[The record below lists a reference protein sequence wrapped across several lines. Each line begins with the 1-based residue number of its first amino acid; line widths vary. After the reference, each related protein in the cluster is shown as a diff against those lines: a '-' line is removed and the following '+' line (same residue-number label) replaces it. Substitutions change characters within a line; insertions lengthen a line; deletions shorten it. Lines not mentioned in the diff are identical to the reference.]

1 MFQDRQHIV
10 SINATGIMSTVP
22 YFSLYHKGGYMEST
36 VTVKPSL
43 AIAILKGGLGVNVPM
58 FLWGPPGIGKS
69 QIVAQVAAELNLP
82 LIDIRAV
89 LLDPVDLRGVPS
101 VENGTTRWNPPIFLP
116 TEGEGVLFL
125 DELSQAPESVQ
136 SSLLQLVLDRK
147 LGEYRLPDGWRIL
160 AAGNRVTDGSFSR
173 KISKALGSRFATHL
187 ELAVDLDEW
196 CAWAIN
202 NEVPSEIIG
211 FLRLRPDL
219 LHHFDAKAQGNS
231 FPCPRVWANVGKFMG
246 KLPFEA
252 ELPFFAGAL
261 GFGPAAEFTSFLQIF
276 RDLPDIEAIML
287 DPDTVDVPSEPSVL
301 YALCGAMS
309 RKVTSDNI
317 SRAFHYM
324 KRLPSEFQV
333 VWLRDALQA
342 EPMLATSKEFSAWAK
357 DNSEL
362 LL

>member
-1 MFQDRQHIV
+1 
-10 SINATGIMSTVP
+10 
-22 YFSLYHKGGYMEST
+22 METS

-43 AIAILKGGLGVNVPM
+43 AIAILKVGLNVNVPM

-69 QIVAQVAAELNLP
+69 QIVAQVATELKLP

-101 VENGTTRWNPPIFLP
+101 VERGTTRWNPPNFLP

-125 DELSQAPESVQ
+125 DELSQAPDSVQ
-136 SSLLQLVLDRK
+136 SSLLQLVLDRR
-147 LGEYRLPDGWRIL
+147 LGEYCMPEGWRIL
-160 AAGNRVTDGSFSR
+160 AAGNRVTDGTFSR

-196 CAWAIN
+196 CAWAIAN
-202 NEVPSEIIG
+202 QVPSEIIG

-219 LHHFDAKAQGNS
+219 LHYFDAKAQGNS
-231 FPCPRVWANVGKFMG
+231 FPCPRVWANVGQFLG
-246 KLPFEA
+246 KLPVEA

-261 GFGPAAEFTSFLQIF
+261 GFGAAAEFTSFLQIY
-276 RDLPDIEAIML
+276 RDLPDIESIML
-287 DPDTVDVPSEPSVL
+287 DPDNSEVPKEPSVL

-309 RKVTSDNI
+309 RKISPDNA
-317 SRAFHYM
+317 SPAFRYM
-324 KRLPSEFQV
+324 RRLPPEFQV

-342 EPMLATSKEFSAWAK
+342 DPKLATSREFSSWAR
-357 DNSEL
+357 DNGDL

>member
-1 MFQDRQHIV
+1 
-10 SINATGIMSTVP
+10 
-22 YFSLYHKGGYMEST
+22 METS

-43 AIAILKGGLGVNVPM
+43 AIAILKSGLGVNVPM

-69 QIVAQVAAELNLP
+69 QIVAQVAADLNLP
-82 LIDIRAV
+82 LIDVRAV

-101 VENGTTRWNPPIFLP
+101 VENGTTRWNPPNFLP
-116 TEGEGVLFL
+116 MEGEGVLFL

-147 LGEYRLPDGWRIL
+147 LGEYKMPEGWRIL
-160 AAGNRVTDGSFSR
+160 AAGNRVTDGTFSR

-196 CAWAIN
+196 CAWAIDN
-202 NEVPSEIIG
+202 QVPSEIIG

-219 LHHFDAKAQGNS
+219 LHHFDPKAQGNS
-231 FPCPRVWANVGKFMG
+231 FPCPRVWANVGQFLG
-246 KLPFEA
+246 KLPVEA

-261 GFGPAAEFTSFLQIF
+261 GFGAAAEFTTFLQTY
-276 RDLPDIEAIML
+276 RELPDIESILL
-287 DPDTVDVPSEPSVL
+287 DPDKSAVPEEPSVL

-309 RKVTSDNI
+309 RKINSENA
-317 SRAFHYM
+317 SPAFRYM
-324 KRLPSEFQV
+324 RRLPSEFQV

-342 EPMLATSKEFSAWAK
+342 DPRLASSKEFSSWAR
-357 DNSEL
+357 DNGDL
-362 LL
+362 LM

>member
-1 MFQDRQHIV
+1 
-10 SINATGIMSTVP
+10 
-22 YFSLYHKGGYMEST
+22 METS

-43 AIAILKGGLGVNVPM
+43 AVAILKSGLSVNVPM

-69 QIVAQVAAELNLP
+69 QIVAKVAAELNLP
-82 LIDIRAV
+82 LIDVRAV

-101 VENGTTRWNPPIFLP
+101 VVNGMTRWNPPIFLP

-125 DELSQAPESVQ
+125 DELSQAPDAVQ

-147 LGEYRLPDGWRIL
+147 LGEYRMPDGWRIL
-160 AAGNRVTDGSFSR
+160 AAGNRVTDGTFSR

-196 CAWAIN
+196 CAWAADN
-202 NEVPSEIIG
+202 DVPAEIIS

-219 LHHFDAKAQGNS
+219 LHHFDPKSQGNS

-246 KLPFEA
+246 KLPPEA
-252 ELPFFAGAL
+252 EFPFFAGAL
-261 GFGPAAEFTSFLQIF
+261 GFGPAVEFTSFLQTY
-276 RDLPDIEAIML
+276 RDLPDMETIMR
-287 DPDTVDVPSEPSVL
+287 DPDQAEVPREPSVL

-309 RKVTSDNI
+309 RRVTTDNAT
-317 SRAFHYM
+317 SAFRYM

-333 VWLRDALQA
+333 VWLRDALQSEPLLAATA
-342 EPMLATSKEFSAWAK
+342 EFTDWARE
-357 DNSEL
+357 NAEL

>member
-1 MFQDRQHIV
+1 
-10 SINATGIMSTVP
+10 
-22 YFSLYHKGGYMEST
+22 
-36 VTVKPSL
+36 
-43 AIAILKGGLGVNVPM
+43 
-58 FLWGPPGIGKS
+58 
-69 QIVAQVAAELNLP
+69 
-82 LIDIRAV
+82 
-89 LLDPVDLRGVPS
+89 
-101 VENGTTRWNPPIFLP
+101 VEKGTTRWNPPNFLP

-125 DELSQAPESVQ
+125 DELSQAPDSVQ
-136 SSLLQLVLDRK
+136 SSLLQLVLDRR
-147 LGEYRLPDGWRIL
+147 LGEYCLPEGWRIL
-160 AAGNRVTDGSFSR
+160 AAGNRVTDGTFSR

-196 CAWAIN
+196 CAWAIDN
-202 NEVPSEIIG
+202 QVPSEIIG

-231 FPCPRVWANVGKFMG
+231 FPCPRVWANVGQFLG

-261 GFGPAAEFTSFLQIF
+261 GFGAAAEFTSFLQIY

-287 DPDTVDVPSEPSVL
+287 DPDQSAVPDEPSVL

-309 RKVTSDNI
+309 RKITSDNT
-317 SRAFHYM
+317 SPAFRYM
-324 KRLPSEFQV
+324 RRLPSEFQV

-342 EPMLATSKEFSAWAK
+342 EPKLAASTEFSSWAR
-357 DNSEL
+357 DNGDL

>member
-1 MFQDRQHIV
+1 ME
-10 SINATGIMSTVP
+10 TV
-22 YFSLYHKGGYMEST
+22 

-43 AIAILKGGLGVNVPM
+43 AITILKSGLGVNVPM

-69 QIVAQVAAELNLP
+69 QIVAQVAAELELP

-101 VENGTTRWNPPIFLP
+101 VENGATRWNPPIFLP

-125 DELSQAPESVQ
+125 DELSQAPDSVQ

-147 LGEYRLPDGWRIL
+147 LGEYRMPEGWRIL
-160 AAGNRVTDGSFSR
+160 AAGNRVTDGTFSR

-196 CAWAIN
+196 CAWAVRN
-202 NEVPSEIIG
+202 DVPAEIIS

-219 LHHFDAKAQGNS
+219 LHHFDPKALGNS
-231 FPCPRVWANVGKFMG
+231 FPCPRVWANVGQFMG
-246 KLPFEA
+246 RLPEEA

-261 GFGPAAEFTSFLQIF
+261 GFGPAAEFTSYLQIY
-276 RDLPDIEAIML
+276 RDLPDVEEIMR
-287 DPDTVDVPSEPSVL
+287 DPDAAVVPREPSVL

-309 RKVTSDNI
+309 RRVTSGNATP
-317 SRAFHYM
+317 AFRYM
-324 KRLPSEFQV
+324 KRLPTEFQV

-342 EPMLATSKEFSAWAK
+342 EPLLATTWEFSDWAAA
-357 DNSEL
+357 NAGL
-362 LL
+362 LM

>member
-1 MFQDRQHIV
+1 MDA
-10 SINATGIMSTVP
+10 S
-22 YFSLYHKGGYMEST
+22 

-43 AIAILKGGLGVNVPM
+43 AIAILKSGLGVNVPM

-69 QIVAQVAAELNLP
+69 QIVAQVAADLSLP
-82 LIDIRAV
+82 LIDVRAV
-89 LLDPVDLRGVPS
+89 LLDPVDLRGIPS
-101 VENGTTRWNPPIFLP
+101 VEQGATRWNPPVFLP

-125 DELSQAPESVQ
+125 DELSQAPDAVQ

-147 LGEYRLPDGWRIL
+147 LGEYRMPDGWRIL
-160 AAGNRVTDGSFSR
+160 AAGNRVTDGTFSR

-196 CAWAIN
+196 CSWAVAN
-202 NEVPSEIIG
+202 DVPAEIIS

-219 LHHFDAKAQGNS
+219 LHHFDPKAQGNS
-231 FPCPRVWANVGKFMG
+231 FPCPRVWANVGRFMG
-246 KLPFEA
+246 KLPREA

-261 GFGPAAEFTSFLQIF
+261 GFGPAAEFTSFLQVY

-287 DPDTVDVPSEPSVL
+287 DPDTAEVPREPSVL

-309 RKVTSDNI
+309 RTVTKGNV
-317 SRAFHYM
+317 SRAFRYM
-324 KRLPSEFQV
+324 KRLPAEFQV

-342 EPMLATSKEFSAWAK
+342 DPGLATTSEFSGWAK
-357 DNSEL
+357 DNADL

>member
-1 MFQDRQHIV
+1 
-10 SINATGIMSTVP
+10 
-22 YFSLYHKGGYMEST
+22 MESI

-43 AIAILKGGLGVNVPM
+43 LIAILKSGLDVNVPM
-58 FLWGPPGIGKS
+58 FIWGPPGIGKS
-69 QIVAQVAAELNLP
+69 QIVAQVAADLNLP
-82 LIDIRAV
+82 LIDVRAV

-101 VENGTTRWNPPIFLP
+101 VENGVTRWNPPIFLP

-125 DELSQAPESVQ
+125 DELSQAPDSVQ

-147 LGEYRLPDGWRIL
+147 LGEYRMPPGWRIL
-160 AAGNRVTDGSFSR
+160 AAGNRVTDGTFSR

-196 CAWAIN
+196 CAWANDN
-202 NEVPSEIIG
+202 NVPAEIIS

-219 LHHFDAKAQGNS
+219 LHHFDPAAQGNS
-231 FPCPRVWANVGKFMG
+231 FPCPRVWANVGLFMG
-246 KLPFEA
+246 KLPHEA

-261 GFGPAAEFTSFLQIF
+261 GFGPAAEFTSFLRIY

-287 DPDTVDVPSEPSVL
+287 DPDTADVPGEPSVL

-309 RKVTSDNI
+309 RKVHSGNV
-317 SRAFHYM
+317 SQAFRYM

-342 EPMLATSKEFSAWAK
+342 DPLLATTSEFTGWTRENA
-357 DNSEL
+357 DL

>member
-1 MFQDRQHIV
+1 
-10 SINATGIMSTVP
+10 
-22 YFSLYHKGGYMEST
+22 METS

-43 AIAILKGGLGVNVPM
+43 AIAILKSGLRVNVPM
-58 FLWGPPGIGKS
+58 FIWGPPGIGKS
-69 QIVAQVAAELNLP
+69 QIVAQVAADLELP

-101 VENGTTRWNPPIFLP
+101 VENGATRWNPPIFLP

-125 DELSQAPESVQ
+125 DELSQAPDSVQ

-147 LGEYRLPDGWRIL
+147 LGEYRMPDGWRIL
-160 AAGNRVTDGSFSR
+160 AAGNRVTDGTFSR

-196 CAWAIN
+196 CVWAIN
-202 NEVPSEIIG
+202 NNVPAEIIS

-219 LHHFDAKAQGNS
+219 LHHFDPKAQGNS
-231 FPCPRVWANVGKFMG
+231 FPCPRVWANVGLFMG
-246 KLPFEA
+246 KLPLEA

-261 GFGPAAEFTSFLQIF
+261 GFGPAAEFTSYLQIF

-287 DPDTVDVPSEPSVL
+287 NPDTSEVPEEPSVL

-309 RKVTSDNI
+309 RKVTSGNI
-317 SRAFHYM
+317 PQAIRYM

-342 EPMLATSKEFSAWAK
+342 EPGLATTSEFTGWAK
-357 DNSEL
+357 ENADL

>member
-1 MFQDRQHIV
+1 
-10 SINATGIMSTVP
+10 
-22 YFSLYHKGGYMEST
+22 METS
-36 VTVKPSL
+36 VNVKPSL
-43 AIAILKGGLGVNVPM
+43 AISILKSGLNVNVPM
-58 FLWGPPGIGKS
+58 FLWGAPGIGKS
-69 QIVAQVAAELNLP
+69 QIVAQVAADLNLP

-101 VENGTTRWNPPIFLP
+101 VENGTTRWNPPNFLP

-125 DELSQAPESVQ
+125 DELSQAPDSVQ
-136 SSLLQLVLDRK
+136 SSLLQLVLDRR
-147 LGEYRLPDGWRIL
+147 LGEYRMPDGWRIL
-160 AAGNRVTDGSFSR
+160 AAGNRVTDGTFSR

-196 CAWAIN
+196 CAWAIDN
-202 NEVPSEIIG
+202 NVPAEVIS

-219 LHHFDAKAQGNS
+219 LHNFEAKAQGNS

-261 GFGPAAEFTSFLQIF
+261 GFGAAAEFTSFLQIY

-287 DPDTVDVPSEPSVL
+287 NPDDAEVPKEPSIL

-309 RKVTSDNI
+309 RKI
-317 SRAFHYM
+317 SSENVSQAFRYM
-324 KRLPSEFQV
+324 KRLPTEFQV
-333 VWLRDALQA
+333 VWLRDALQT
-342 EPMLATSKEFSAWAK
+342 ESMLASSKEFASWAK
-357 DNSEL
+357 DNGDL

>member
-1 MFQDRQHIV
+1 
-10 SINATGIMSTVP
+10 
-22 YFSLYHKGGYMEST
+22 MET
-36 VTVKPSL
+36 AVTVKPSL
-43 AIAILKGGLGVNVPM
+43 AITILKSGLGVNVPM

-69 QIVAQVAAELNLP
+69 QIVAQVAAELKLP

-125 DELSQAPESVQ
+125 DELSQAPDSVQ

-147 LGEYRLPDGWRIL
+147 LGEYCMPEGWRIL
-160 AAGNRVTDGSFSR
+160 AAGNRVIDGTFSR

-202 NEVPSEIIG
+202 NNVPTEIIS
-211 FLRLRPDL
+211 FIRLRPDL
-219 LHHFDAKAQGNS
+219 LHHFDPKSQGNS
-231 FPCPRVWANVGKFMG
+231 FPCPRIWANIGQFMG
-246 KLPFEA
+246 RLPQEA

-261 GFGPAAEFTSFLQIF
+261 GFGPAAEFTSYLQIY
-276 RDLPDIEAIML
+276 RDLPDVEDIMRN
-287 DPDTVDVPSEPSVL
+287 PDTADVPGEPSVL

-309 RKVTSDNI
+309 RKVTSGNAAQ
-317 SRAFHYM
+317 AFCYM
-324 KRLPSEFQV
+324 KRLPAEFQV

-342 EPMLATSKEFSAWAK
+342 EPLLATTGEFSEWATA
-357 DNSEL
+357 NAGL

>member
-1 MFQDRQHIV
+1 
-10 SINATGIMSTVP
+10 
-22 YFSLYHKGGYMEST
+22 MET
-36 VTVKPSL
+36 AVTVKPSL
-43 AIAILKGGLGVNVPM
+43 AITILKSGLSVNVPM

-69 QIVAQVAAELNLP
+69 QIVAQVAADLELP

-101 VENGTTRWNPPIFLP
+101 VENGVTRWNPPIFLP

-125 DELSQAPESVQ
+125 DELSQAPDSVQ

-147 LGEYRLPDGWRIL
+147 LGEYHMPEGWRIL
-160 AAGNRVTDGSFSR
+160 AAGNRVTDGTFSR

-196 CAWAIN
+196 CAWAVN
-202 NEVPSEIIG
+202 NDVPSEIVS

-219 LHHFDAKAQGNS
+219 LHHFDPKALGNS
-231 FPCPRVWANVGKFMG
+231 FPCPRVWANVGQFMG
-246 KLPFEA
+246 ILPEEA

-261 GFGPAAEFTSFLQIF
+261 GFGPAAEFTSYLQIY
-276 RDLPDIEAIML
+276 RDLPDVEDIMR
-287 DPDTVDVPSEPSVL
+287 DPDAAVVPRDPSVL

-309 RKVTSDNI
+309 RKVTSGNVAP
-317 SRAFHYM
+317 AFRYM

-342 EPMLATSKEFSAWAK
+342 EPLLATTGEFSDWASL
-357 DNSEL
+357 NAGL

>member
-1 MFQDRQHIV
+1 
-10 SINATGIMSTVP
+10 
-22 YFSLYHKGGYMEST
+22 MEPS

-43 AIAILKGGLGVNVPM
+43 AIAILKSGLSVNVPM

-101 VENGTTRWNPPIFLP
+101 VKNGTTRWNPPNFLP
-116 TEGEGVLFL
+116 TEGEGLLFL
-125 DELSQAPESVQ
+125 DELSQAPDSVQ
-136 SSLLQLVLDRK
+136 SSLLQLVLDRR
-147 LGEYRLPDGWRIL
+147 LGEYCMPEGWRIL
-160 AAGNRVTDGSFSR
+160 AAGNRVTDGTFSR

-196 CAWAIN
+196 CAWAIDN
-202 NEVPSEIIG
+202 QVPSEIIG
-211 FLRLRPDL
+211 FLRLRPEL
-219 LHHFDAKAQGNS
+219 LHHFDAKAQGHS
-231 FPCPRVWANVGKFMG
+231 FPCPRVWANVGQFLG
-246 KLPFEA
+246 KLPVEA

-261 GFGPAAEFTSFLQIF
+261 GFGAAAEFTSFLEVF
-276 RDLPDIEAIML
+276 RDLPDIESIML
-287 DPDTVDVPSEPSVL
+287 DPDTSVVPQEPSVL

-309 RKVTSDNI
+309 RKITSDNAAP
-317 SRAFHYM
+317 AFRYM
-324 KRLPSEFQV
+324 RRLPSEFQV

-342 EPMLATSKEFSAWAK
+342 VPKLATSREFSNWAR
-357 DNSEL
+357 DNGDL

>member
-1 MFQDRQHIV
+1 
-10 SINATGIMSTVP
+10 
-22 YFSLYHKGGYMEST
+22 MEAS

-43 AIAILKGGLGVNVPM
+43 AIAILKSGLGVNVPM

-69 QIVAQVAAELNLP
+69 QIVAQVAAGLGLP
-82 LIDIRAV
+82 LIDVRAV

-101 VENGTTRWNPPIFLP
+101 VEKGATRWNPPVFLP

-125 DELSQAPESVQ
+125 DELSQAPDAVQ

-147 LGEYRLPDGWRIL
+147 LGEYRMPDGWRIL
-160 AAGNRVTDGSFSR
+160 AAGNRVTDGTFSR

-196 CAWAIN
+196 CAWAVA
-202 NEVPSEIIG
+202 NEVPAEIIS

-219 LHHFDAKAQGNS
+219 LHHFDPKAQGNS
-231 FPCPRVWANVGKFMG
+231 FPCPRVWANVGRFMG
-246 KLPFEA
+246 KLPREA

-261 GFGPAAEFTSFLQIF
+261 GFGPAAEFASYLQVY

-287 DPDTVDVPSEPSVL
+287 DPDTADVPREPSVL

-309 RKVTSDNI
+309 RKVTKGNAP
-317 SRAFHYM
+317 RAFRYM
-324 KRLPSEFQV
+324 KRLPAEFQV

-342 EPMLATSKEFSAWAK
+342 DPGLATTSEFSGWSK
-357 DNSEL
+357 DNADL

>member
-1 MFQDRQHIV
+1 
-10 SINATGIMSTVP
+10 
-22 YFSLYHKGGYMEST
+22 
-36 VTVKPSL
+36 
-43 AIAILKGGLGVNVPM
+43 
-58 FLWGPPGIGKS
+58 
-69 QIVAQVAAELNLP
+69 LNLP

-89 LLDPVDLRGVPS
+89 LLDPVDLRGVLS
-101 VENGTTRWNPPIFLP
+101 VENGTTRWNPPNFLP

-125 DELSQAPESVQ
+125 DELSQAPDSVQ
-136 SSLLQLVLDRK
+136 SSLLQLVLDRR
-147 LGEYRLPDGWRIL
+147 LGEYRMPDGWRIL
-160 AAGNRVTDGSFSR
+160 AAGNRVTDGTFSR

-196 CAWAIN
+196 CAWAIDN
-202 NEVPSEIIG
+202 NVPAEVIS

-219 LHHFDAKAQGNS
+219 LHNFEAKAQGNS

-261 GFGPAAEFTSFLQIF
+261 GFGAAAEFTSFLQIY

-287 DPDTVDVPSEPSVL
+287 NPDDAEVPKEPSIL

-309 RKVTSDNI
+309 RKI
-317 SRAFHYM
+317 SSENVSQAFRYM
-324 KRLPSEFQV
+324 KRLPTEFQV
-333 VWLRDALQA
+333 VWLRDALQT
-342 EPMLATSKEFSAWAK
+342 ESMLASSKEFASWAK
-357 DNSEL
+357 DNGDL

>member
-1 MFQDRQHIV
+1 MD
-10 SINATGIMSTVP
+10 AA
-22 YFSLYHKGGYMEST
+22 

-43 AIAILKGGLGVNVPM
+43 ATTILKSCLSVNVPL

-69 QIVAQVAAELNLP
+69 QIVAQVAASLQLP

-101 VENGTTRWNPPIFLP
+101 VSDGVTRWNPPNFLP
-116 TEGEGVLFL
+116 TAGEGVLFL
-125 DELSQAPESVQ
+125 DELSQAPDSVQ

-147 LGEYRLPDGWRIL
+147 LGEYSMPDGWRIL
-160 AAGNRVTDGSFSR
+160 AAGNRVTDGTFSR

-196 CAWAIN
+196 CAWAIEN
-202 NEVPSEIIG
+202 KVPAEIMA
-211 FLRLRPDL
+211 FLRLRPEL

-246 KLPFEA
+246 ILPLEA
-252 ELPFFAGAL
+252 ELPFFSGAL
-261 GFGPAAEFTSFLQIF
+261 GYGPAAEFTSFLQVY
-276 RDLPDIEAIML
+276 RDLPDL
-287 DPDTVDVPSEPSVL
+287 DALLLAPDETEIPKEPSVL

-309 RKVTSDNI
+309 RKINAGNVNQ
-317 SRAFHYM
+317 AFRYM
-324 KRLPSEFQV
+324 KRLPLEFQV

-342 EPMLATSKEFSAWAK
+342 TPRLPTARNSTPGPNKMGICCCEVLVKAAK
-357 DNSEL
+357 VMGGS
-362 LL
+362 

>member
-1 MFQDRQHIV
+1 
-10 SINATGIMSTVP
+10 
-22 YFSLYHKGGYMEST
+22 METS
-36 VTVKPSL
+36 VNVKPSL
-43 AIAILKGGLGVNVPM
+43 AIAILKSGLNVNVPM
-58 FLWGPPGIGKS
+58 FLWGAPGIGKS
-69 QIVAQVAAELNLP
+69 QIVAQVAADLNLP

-101 VENGTTRWNPPIFLP
+101 VENGTTRWNPPNFLP

-125 DELSQAPESVQ
+125 DELSQAPDSVQ
-136 SSLLQLVLDRK
+136 SSLLQLVLDRR
-147 LGEYRLPDGWRIL
+147 LGEYRMPDGWRIL
-160 AAGNRVTDGSFSR
+160 AAGNRVTDGTFSR

-196 CAWAIN
+196 CAWAIDN
-202 NEVPSEIIG
+202 NVPAEIIS
-211 FLRLRPDL
+211 FVRLRPDL
-219 LHHFDAKAQGNS
+219 LHDFEAKAQGNS

-261 GFGPAAEFTSFLQIF
+261 GFGAAAEFTSFLQIY

-287 DPDTVDVPSEPSVL
+287 NPDDAEVPKEPSIL

-309 RKVTSDNI
+309 RKISSDNV
-317 SRAFHYM
+317 SQAFRYM
-324 KRLPSEFQV
+324 KRLPTEFQV
-333 VWLRDALQA
+333 VWLRDALQTKS
-342 EPMLATSKEFSAWAK
+342 MLASSKEFSSWAK
-357 DNSEL
+357 DNGDL

>member
-1 MFQDRQHIV
+1 
-10 SINATGIMSTVP
+10 
-22 YFSLYHKGGYMEST
+22 METS

-43 AIAILKGGLGVNVPM
+43 AIAILKVGLNVNVPM

-69 QIVAQVAAELNLP
+69 QIVAQVASELKLP

-101 VENGTTRWNPPIFLP
+101 VDRGTTRWNPPNFLP

-125 DELSQAPESVQ
+125 DELSQAPDSVQ
-136 SSLLQLVLDRK
+136 SSLLQLVLDRR
-147 LGEYRLPDGWRIL
+147 LGEYCMPEGWRIL
-160 AAGNRVTDGSFSR
+160 AAGNRVTDGTFSR

-187 ELAVDLDEW
+187 ELAVDLEEW
-196 CAWAIN
+196 CAWAIAN
-202 NEVPSEIIG
+202 QVPSEIIG

-231 FPCPRVWANVGKFMG
+231 FPCPRVWANVGQFLG
-246 KLPFEA
+246 KLPVEA

-261 GFGPAAEFTSFLQIF
+261 GFGPAAEFTSFLKIY
-276 RDLPDIEAIML
+276 RDLPDIESIML
-287 DPDTVDVPSEPSVL
+287 DPDNSEVPEEPSVL

-309 RKVTSDNI
+309 RGISVDNATP
-317 SRAFHYM
+317 AFRYM
-324 KRLPSEFQV
+324 RRLPAEFQV

-342 EPMLATSKEFSAWAK
+342 EPKLAVSGEFSSWAR
-357 DNSEL
+357 DNGDL

>member
-1 MFQDRQHIV
+1 MDT
-10 SINATGIMSTVP
+10 S
-22 YFSLYHKGGYMEST
+22 

-43 AIAILKGGLGVNVPM
+43 AIAILKGGLNVNVPM

-69 QIVAQVAAELNLP
+69 QIVAQVAAELKLP

-101 VENGTTRWNPPIFLP
+101 VENGSTRWNPPIFLP

-125 DELSQAPESVQ
+125 DELSQAPDSVQ

-147 LGEYRLPDGWRIL
+147 LGEYRMPDGWRIL
-160 AAGNRVTDGSFSR
+160 AAGNRVTDGTFSR

-202 NEVPSEIIG
+202 NDVPAEIIG

-219 LHHFDAKAQGNS
+219 LHHFDPKAQGNS
-231 FPCPRVWANVGKFMG
+231 FPCPRVWANVGQFMG
-246 KLPFEA
+246 KLPLEA

-261 GFGPAAEFTSFLQIF
+261 GFGPAAEFTSFLQIY

-287 DPDTVDVPSEPSVL
+287 DPDSVGRSRRAIR
-301 YALCGAMS
+301 ALCPVRGNEPQGNVRQHFSGLSLHEATAVGISS
-309 RKVTSDNI
+309 RLAARCTA
-317 SRAFHYM
+317 SRAHACHHQ
-324 KRLPSEFQV
+324 EFT
-333 VWLRDALQA
+333 D
-342 EPMLATSKEFSAWAK
+342 WAK
-357 DNSEL
+357 DNADL

>member
-1 MFQDRQHIV
+1 
-10 SINATGIMSTVP
+10 
-22 YFSLYHKGGYMEST
+22 MESS

-43 AIAILKGGLGVNVPM
+43 AIAILKSGLNVNVPM

-101 VENGTTRWNPPIFLP
+101 VENGTTRWNPPNFLP
-116 TEGEGVLFL
+116 SEGEGVLFL
-125 DELSQAPESVQ
+125 DELSQAPDSVQ

-147 LGEYRLPDGWRIL
+147 LGEYCLPDGWRIL
-160 AAGNRVTDGSFSR
+160 AAGNRVTDGTFSR

-196 CAWAIN
+196 CAWAIDN
-202 NEVPSEIIG
+202 NVPSEIIG
-211 FLRLRPDL
+211 FLRLRPEL
-219 LHHFDAKAQGNS
+219 LHHFDAKAQGHS
-231 FPCPRVWANVGKFMG
+231 FPCPRVWANVGQFLG
-246 KLPFEA
+246 QLPIEA

-261 GFGPAAEFTSFLQIF
+261 GFGAAAEFTSFLEVY
-276 RDLPDIEAIML
+276 RDLPDVEAIMS
-287 DPDTVDVPSEPSVL
+287 DPDKSEVPKEPSVL

-309 RKVTSDNI
+309 RKITPDTAAP
-317 SRAFHYM
+317 AFRYM
-324 KRLPSEFQV
+324 RRLPSEFQV

-342 EPMLATSKEFSAWAK
+342 EPKLASSKEFSSWAK
-357 DNSEL
+357 DNGDL

>member
-1 MFQDRQHIV
+1 MDA
-10 SINATGIMSTVP
+10 S
-22 YFSLYHKGGYMEST
+22 

-43 AIAILKGGLGVNVPM
+43 AIAILKSGLGVNVPM

-69 QIVAQVAAELNLP
+69 QIVAQVAADLSLP
-82 LIDIRAV
+82 LIDVRAV
-89 LLDPVDLRGVPS
+89 LLDPVDLRGIPS
-101 VENGTTRWNPPIFLP
+101 VEQGATRWNPPVFLP

-125 DELSQAPESVQ
+125 DELSQAPDAVQ

-147 LGEYRLPDGWRIL
+147 LGEYRMPDGWRIL
-160 AAGNRVTDGSFSR
+160 AAGNRVTDGTFSR

-196 CAWAIN
+196 CSWAVAN
-202 NEVPSEIIG
+202 DVPAEIIS

-219 LHHFDAKAQGNS
+219 LHHFDPKAQGNS
-231 FPCPRVWANVGKFMG
+231 FPCPRVWANVGRFMG
-246 KLPFEA
+246 KLPREA

-261 GFGPAAEFTSFLQIF
+261 GFGPAAEFTSFLQVY

-287 DPDTVDVPSEPSVL
+287 DPDTAEVPREPSVL

-309 RKVTSDNI
+309 RTVTKGNV
-317 SRAFHYM
+317 SRAFRYM
-324 KRLPSEFQV
+324 KRLPAEFQV

-342 EPMLATSKEFSAWAK
+342 DPGLATTREFFGWAK
-357 DNSEL
+357 DNADL